1 MSDTA
6 DRLVYMANQIARA
19 FQPMSSEGEAVLA
32 TADHIKMYWDPRMIN
47 GIKHCDQE
55 ALTPIARRALAIVYQ
70 PVPHVTGGTEFA
82 SVNATDGGHN
92 DAG

>member
-1 MSDTA
+1 MSDTG
-6 DRLVYMANQIARA
+6 DKLVYMANQIARA
-19 FQPMSSEGEAVLA
+19 FQPMGEKDAALA

-55 ALTPIARRALAIVYQ
+55 ALTPTAKQALAMVYE
-70 PVPHVTGGTEFA
+70 PVPHMTPGTQFA
-82 SVNATDGGHN
+82 SAGEDDSGFN